1 MRIGQEECTGTRAQ
15 YEPFSSFSSSVLIPY
30 LKRKPTYCLTP
41 GRTLKHNITNKVIMV
56 QHCWQDYDSVNGKIL
71 FGNNTGTGQQNMDD
85 YKYYM
90 DIVNPLTVKVFRSA
104 QHATV
109 EDILRHVTMLY
120 IFYLHNC
127 S

>member
-1 MRIGQEECTGTRAQ
+1 
-15 YEPFSSFSSSVLIPY
+15 
-30 LKRKPTYCLTP
+30 
-41 GRTLKHNITNKVIMV
+41 MV
-56 QHCWQDYDSVNGKIL
+56 QHCRQDYDSVNGKIL
-71 FGNNTGTGQQNMDD
+71 FGNNTGTGQQNMDG

-90 DIVNPLTVKVFRSA
+90 DIVNSLTVKVFRSA

-109 EDILRHVTMLY
+109 EDILRHATMLY